1 MRRPYV
7 MILCSSENT
16 GRKPTPVSGVLKSS
30 LTASACPSESVAH
43 QKASARIGC
52 ILLTMQRLAIYDIV
66 HSVKMATLARS
77 RSPLELS
84 LSAATH
90 CEPVTTS
97 YPEQSN
103 TYINRHHD
111 PAKC

>member
-66 HSVKMATLARS
+66 HDVKMATAMSFYEDHRWHS
-77 RSPLELS
+77 IC
-84 LSAATH
+84 A
-90 CEPVTTS
+90 
-97 YPEQSN
+97 
-103 TYINRHHD
+103 
-111 PAKC
+111 